1 MVLISVQLLEMELV
15 PFRKKKRRKGGG
27 KKREKVEKTPF
38 FCGKQT
44 KDVFF
49 PCLKISYGELHVW
62 HLFSGH
68 SELTELYV

>member
-15 PFRKKKRRKGGG
+15 PFRKKKGEKVGKKKRKGG
-27 KKREKVEKTPF
+27 KNPF

-62 HLFSGH
+62 HLFSGQ

>member
-15 PFRKKKRRKGGG
+15 PFRKKKEKRWG

-38 FCGKQT
+38 SVGSRQRMC
-44 KDVFF
+44 FF